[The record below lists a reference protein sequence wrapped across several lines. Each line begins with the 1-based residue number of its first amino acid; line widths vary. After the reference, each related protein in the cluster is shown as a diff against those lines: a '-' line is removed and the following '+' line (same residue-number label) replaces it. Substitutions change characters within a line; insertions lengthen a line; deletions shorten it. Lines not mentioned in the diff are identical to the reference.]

1 MNYNDNK
8 YMLSTIKDAKNLINK
23 TIYIFSFNLF
33 KYIFIKREK
42 DSSEI
47 KDHLDL
53 FIKKINEEI
62 IKNENK
68 YISKDYSI
76 KNFKNII
83 EFIKLQNKM
92 FSGEIIEGILI
103 YEFSFAFKALKE
115 KTFGKYIHNN
125 ISKLK
130 DPRDYEICEMF
141 NLGKFKP
148 EELHNLE
155 ELLNIDATADDKI
168 NTRITEGQRNSVLFN
183 LLFQV
188 FYEKYIDIKK
198 IYSNHNKFMNYIN
211 KGFSDNQKISTD
223 IYDKL
228 KDNSST
234 ALDKDISSNSINM
247 LVSQLFFPNEFG
259 KISRAPIRIIR
270 SFLIQVF
277 IYSQNSHSPLMKYI
291 SKDPNSKYEVIPF
304 VYDLKGACVEGRF
317 AYIILS
323 PVRIE
328 PRITKIVL
336 TQNNLRECGFYEIG
350 KISIFNRSIKSIEIN
365 TSLIRNYYV
374 EYLNRVMGLF
384 DNDSVEELNISF
396 NYLKDISEEY
406 FTKLISHFKGL
417 KSLNLTMNEFKRG
430 VSSLFIVLKK
440 LYRKRKTKLET
451 LFLNR
456 CLFDEATFYEL
467 GELLKCKYCKLKKLF
482 LNGNAIPYNINFF
495 EKIKKNKSLT
505 EIYLN
510 KTEIGNNNVDDIL
523 KIISTTHIHYLYL
536 YKNKISSFNYFLEL
550 LYRTKKINNNVDI
563 DYNRKNESFLTNI
576 DLSNNEIYVKNEGHI
591 ELLKNIFKKTTLNCM
606 DISHILL
613 GSNPVKNRI
622 DNNNYKLKVEKI
634 RKILEDDK
642 NKLNISARLLR
653 KSEVTA
659 KRLAQYNNDKV
670 FDNLDVSEII
680 NNKKAILPVYLKEQA
695 RIIMNNEENEDI
707 RKQFIK
713 DDGVDRE
720 QYKKIE
726 NKLVNYITYR
736 LSEKK
741 IKEIKL
747 AKSLAKIILI

>member
-1 MNYNDNK
+1 MNYDDNT
-8 YMLSTIKDAKNLINK
+8 YMLSIIKDEKKIINK
-23 TIYIFSFNLF
+23 TVYIFTYNLF
-33 KYIFIKREK
+33 KYIFIKRQK
-42 DSSEI
+42 DQPEVVG
-47 KDHLDL
+47 KLDS
-53 FIKKINEEI
+53 FIKKINEKI
-62 IKNENK
+62 IKENK

-76 KNFKNII
+76 GNFKNII
-83 EFIKLQNKM
+83 EFIKSQNKM

-103 YEFSFAFKALKE
+103 YVFSFAFKASKE

-130 DPRDYEICEMF
+130 DPRDFEICEMF
-141 NLGKFKP
+141 NLEKFKP
-148 EELHNLE
+148 EELGNFE

-168 NTRITEGQRNSVLFN
+168 NTRINEGQKKSMLFN

-188 FYEKYIDIKK
+188 FYEKYIDVKK
-198 IYSNHNKFMNYIN
+198 IYSNYNKSMNYIN
-211 KGFSDNQKISTD
+211 KGFSDNQKISSD

-228 KDNSST
+228 KDNSNT
-234 ALDKDISSNSINM
+234 ALDKDISSNSINT
-247 LVSQLFFPNEFG
+247 LISQLFFPNEFG

-291 SKDPNSKYEVIPF
+291 TKDPDSKYEVIPF
-304 VYDLKGACVEGRF
+304 TYDLKGACVEGRF

-328 PRITKIVL
+328 PRITKIIL
-336 TQNNLRECGFYEIG
+336 TQNNLRECGFYELG
-350 KISIFNRSIKSIEIN
+350 KISIFNKNVKSIEIN

-384 DNDSVEELNISF
+384 DNDSLEELNISF

-440 LYRKRKTKLET
+440 LYRKGKTKLET

-495 EKIKKNKSLT
+495 KKLKKNKSLT

-510 KTEIGNNNVDDIL
+510 KAEIGNNNVDDIL

-550 LYRTKKINNNVDI
+550 LYRTKKIMDNGDI
-563 DYNRKNESFLTNI
+563 DYNRKNESFFTNL
-576 DLSNNEIYVKNEGHI
+576 DLSNNEIYIKNEGHI
-591 ELLKNIFKKTTLNCM
+591 ELLKNIFKKTTLNCI

-613 GSNPVKNRI
+613 GLNPAKSKI
-622 DNNNYKLKVEKI
+622 GNNNYKLKIEEIK
-634 RKILEDDK
+634 KILEDDK
-642 NKLNISARLLR
+642 NKLNSSARLLR
-653 KSEVTA
+653 KNEVTA
-659 KRLAQYNNDKV
+659 KRLAQFNNEDM
-670 FDNLDVSEII
+670 FNNLDVSEII
-680 NNKKAILPVYLKEQA
+680 NNKKAILPVYLREQA
-695 RIIMNNEENEDI
+695 RIIMNNQENTDI
-707 RKQFIK
+707 RNQFIK
-713 DDGVDRE
+713 DDNIDRE
-720 QYKKIE
+720 KYKNIE

-736 LSEKK
+736 ISEKK

>member
-1 MNYNDNK
+1 MNYDDNT
-8 YMLSTIKDAKNLINK
+8 YMLSIIKDEKKIINK
-23 TIYIFSFNLF
+23 TVYIFTYNLF
-33 KYIFIKREK
+33 KYIFIKRQK
-42 DSSEI
+42 DQPEVVG
-47 KDHLDL
+47 KLDS
-53 FIKKINEEI
+53 FIKKINEKI
-62 IKNENK
+62 IKENK

-76 KNFKNII
+76 GNFKNII
-83 EFIKLQNKM
+83 EFIKWQNKM

-103 YEFSFAFKALKE
+103 YVFSFAFKASKE

-130 DPRDYEICEMF
+130 DPRDFEICEMF
-141 NLGKFKP
+141 NLEKFKP
-148 EELHNLE
+148 EELGNFE

-168 NTRITEGQRNSVLFN
+168 NTRITEGQKNSVLFN

-188 FYEKYIDIKK
+188 FYEKYIDVKK
-198 IYSNHNKFMNYIN
+198 IYSNYNKSMNYIN
-211 KGFSDNQKISTD
+211 KGFSDNQKISSD

-228 KDNSST
+228 KDNSNT
-234 ALDKDISSNSINM
+234 ALDKDISSNSINT
-247 LVSQLFFPNEFG
+247 LISQLFFPNEFG

-291 SKDPNSKYEVIPF
+291 TKDPDSKYEVIPF
-304 VYDLKGACVEGRF
+304 TYDLKGACVEGRF

-328 PRITKIVL
+328 PRITKMVL
-336 TQNNLRECGFYEIG
+336 TQNNLRECGFYELG
-350 KISIFNRSIKSIEIN
+350 KISIFNKNVKSIEIN

-384 DNDSVEELNISF
+384 DNDSLEELNISF

-440 LYRKRKTKLET
+440 LYRKGKTKLET

-495 EKIKKNKSLT
+495 KKLKKNKSLT

-510 KTEIGNNNVDDIL
+510 KAEIGNNNVDDIL

-536 YKNKISSFNYFLEL
+536 YKNKISSFNYLLEL
-550 LYRTKKINNNVDI
+550 LYRTKKVIDNDDI
-563 DYNRKNESFLTNI
+563 DYNKKNESFLTNI
-576 DLSNNEIYVKNEGHI
+576 DLSNNEIYIKNEGHI

-634 RKILEDDK
+634 KKILEDDK
-642 NKLNISARLLR
+642 NKLNSSARLLR
-653 KSEVTA
+653 KNEVTA
-659 KRLAQYNNDKV
+659 KRLAQFNNEDM
-670 FDNLDVSEII
+670 FNNLDVSEII
-680 NNKKAILPVYLKEQA
+680 NNKKAILPVYLREQA
-695 RIIMNNEENEDI
+695 RIIMNNEENADI
-707 RKQFIK
+707 RNQFIK
-713 DDGVDRE
+713 DDNIDRE
-720 QYKKIE
+720 QYKNIE
-726 NKLVNYITYR
+726 DKLVNYITYR
-736 LSEKK
+736 LVEKK